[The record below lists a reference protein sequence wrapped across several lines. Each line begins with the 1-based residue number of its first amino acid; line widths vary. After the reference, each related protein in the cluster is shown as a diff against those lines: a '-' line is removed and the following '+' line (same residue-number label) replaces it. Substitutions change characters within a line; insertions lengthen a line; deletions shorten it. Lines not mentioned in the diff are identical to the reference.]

1 MPRPD
6 GPPVPPPRL
15 ATDTAAAPELH
26 PLATPQTA
34 RASIRIGERIVLEAE
49 ARATPIGL
57 IAIGGMV
64 AAILLAVPPI
74 LRAARAPHR
83 LPPG

>member
-6 GPPVPPPRL
+6 GPSPPPRL
-15 ATDTAAAPELH
+15 TQEAAPEPH

-34 RASIRIGERIVLEAE
+34 RASIRIGERVVLEAE

-64 AAILLAVPPI
+64 AAILLSVPPI
-74 LRAARAPHR
+74 LRAARGPHR

>member
-1 MPRPD
+1 MEND
-6 GPPVPPPRL
+6 
-15 ATDTAAAPELH
+15 AASAL
-26 PLATPQTA
+26 LVPQTA
-34 RASIRIGERIVLEAE
+34 RASIRIGERVVLEAE

-74 LRAARAPHR
+74 LRAARAPGR
-83 LPPG
+83 FPPA

>member
-6 GPPVPPPRL
+6 GPSAPPPRL
-15 ATDTAAAPELH
+15 ARKAGLAEPH
-26 PLATPQTA
+26 PLAAPQTA
-34 RASIRIGERIVLEAE
+34 CASIRIGERIVLEAE

-57 IAIGGMV
+57 LAIGGMV
-64 AAILLAVPPI
+64 AAILLSVPPI
-74 LRAARAPHR
+74 LRAARAPRR